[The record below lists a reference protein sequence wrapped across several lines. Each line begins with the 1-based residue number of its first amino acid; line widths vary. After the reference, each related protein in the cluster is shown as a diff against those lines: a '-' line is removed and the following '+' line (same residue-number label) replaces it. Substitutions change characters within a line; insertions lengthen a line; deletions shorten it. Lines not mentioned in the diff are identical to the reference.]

1 MPVTDQ
7 TTSNSST
14 GNGVTTVYPYTY
26 KILDEADIL
35 VEVDGVTKTLTTHY
49 TVSGVGVSGGGNVTF
64 VTAPASGAVVVLSR
78 SMAYSRDT
86 DYQESGDLL
95 AATLDEDVDRVTM
108 LVQQVRQLIRRAVKL
123 PSGVT
128 ADQVLGTGNTAAERA
143 SKLIGFDS
151 DGDPALFT
159 AADLDPSLVTAF
171 IATLFDDADAE
182 TARTTLGLPDVS
194 QAEAEAGTGTSVR
207 AWTPERVAQ
216 AIDALSVS
224 ADYSAVVPTTSGKS
238 FDFAIPAG
246 VRRIKVAM
254 SQVSTSG
261 SDSIV
266 VRIGDA
272 GGVESSGYAGM
283 TVTFN
288 GSSSSVGNFGSGY
301 IAAATAGSA
310 GGVRDGVL
318 DLYLLDPA
326 TNLWVVSGVVG
337 DTGINYINHVA
348 GRKALSAE
356 LTTVRFTTSI
366 GSDDFDGGSINV
378 SWE

>member
-35 VEVDGVTKTLTTHY
+35 VEVDGVAKTLTTHY

-123 PSGVT
+123 PNGVT

-159 AADLDPSLVTAF
+159 VADLDPSLVTAF

-216 AIDALSVS
+216 AIAALSVS

-254 SQVSTSG
+254 SQVSTNG
-261 SDSIV
+261 LDAIV

-288 GSSSSVGNFGSGY
+288 GASSSVGNFNSGY
-301 IAAATAGSA
+301 IAAATAGGA

-318 DLYLLDPA
+318 DLYLLDPG

-337 DTGINYINHVA
+337 DTGIDYINHVA

-356 LTTVRFTTSI
+356 LTTVRFTTSA

>member
-35 VEVDGVTKTLTTHY
+35 VEVDGVAKTLTTHY

-123 PSGVT
+123 PNGVT

-159 AADLDPSLVTAF
+159 VADIDPSLVTAF